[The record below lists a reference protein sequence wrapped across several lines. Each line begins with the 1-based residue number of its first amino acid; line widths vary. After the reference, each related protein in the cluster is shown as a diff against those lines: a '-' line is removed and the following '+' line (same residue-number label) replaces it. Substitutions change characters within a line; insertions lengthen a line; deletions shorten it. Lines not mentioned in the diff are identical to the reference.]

1 MKHKLVII
9 GLIILIAFLYGDTYG
24 AGALGYLMG
33 SLTIMAG
40 SLFFFATVLKKT
52 IASIKEPKLKN
63 TNINWNRELH
73 KLFVLLCFLWV
84 GYMVY
89 IVIKEPSYLVATE
102 PTMFIT
108 LATLIPA
115 VAYVLIRLLF
125 MPIVWLYRGFVKP
138 KEGT

>member
-52 IASIKEPKLKN
+52 IASIKEPS
-63 TNINWNRELH
+63 INWSRELH

-89 IVIKEPSYLVATE
+89 IVIKEPSYIVASE

-108 LATLIPA
+108 SATLVPA

-125 MPIVWLYRGFVKP
+125 MPIVWLYRGFKKP